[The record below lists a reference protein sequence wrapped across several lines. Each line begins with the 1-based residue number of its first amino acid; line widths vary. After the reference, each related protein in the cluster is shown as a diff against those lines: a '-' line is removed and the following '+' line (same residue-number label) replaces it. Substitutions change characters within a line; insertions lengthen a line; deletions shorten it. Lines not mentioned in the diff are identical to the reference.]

1 MFLPWAGR
9 RACLTSSSSCRRM
22 QATMK
27 MMTKS
32 NKSKLKKLR
41 KLKKGLKMRLKMR
54 LKMGMGLG
62 RELVPSRRQ
71 SGRGKERMLW
81 LWLSRCR
88 ACLDTGRGCGW
99 MAFPGE

>member
-32 NKSKLKKLR
+32 NKLKLKKLR
-41 KLKKGLKMRLKMR
+41 KLKMR